1 MKLSNREMMLTWLTG
16 VTLLIGFTFWLG
28 YSKYQEI
35 NKTKDDARAL
45 SRTMKRLQ
53 GTVDSKPEWEARFD
67 TELAKLPRHPEG
79 KDVTAELLKTL
90 EQLASDHGLML
101 VRREPKPE
109 KSIGD
114 LYEVAIN
121 CTWEADLKALTHFL
135 YAVYDKGVILDIR
148 QLSVAPVT
156 GQTGKLKGGFV
167 VDCAY
172 TRGAPEQ
179 LSSASE

>member
-1 MKLSNREMMLTWLTG
+1 MKLSNREMMLAWVTA
-16 VTLLIGFTFWLG
+16 VTLVVGFTFWLG
-28 YSKYQEI
+28 YSKYQEM
-35 NKTKDDARAL
+35 NKTREDARAL
-45 SRTMKRLQ
+45 ARTLKRLQ
-53 GTVDSKPEWEARFD
+53 KTVDSKPEWEARFGE
-67 TELAKLPRHPEG
+67 ELSRLPRHPEG

-90 EQLASDHGLML
+90 EQMASDHGLIL

-121 CTWEADLKALTHFL
+121 CTWEANLKALTHFL
-135 YAVYDKGVILDIR
+135 YAVHEKGVILDVR

-156 GQTGKLKGGFV
+156 GQPGKLKGGFV

-172 TRGAPEQ
+172 TRVSPEE
-179 LSSASE
+179 LSSAE